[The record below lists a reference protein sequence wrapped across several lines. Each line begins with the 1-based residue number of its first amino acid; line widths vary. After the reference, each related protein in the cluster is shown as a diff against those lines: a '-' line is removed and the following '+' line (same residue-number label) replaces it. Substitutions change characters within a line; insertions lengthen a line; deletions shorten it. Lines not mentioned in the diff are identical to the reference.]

1 VKDVVISTVT
11 GHQRGGGSRRKE
23 YYKHHNSKLSDQRS
37 ERKET
42 ETKVLHGVRLYIN
55 GYLNDTTDIE
65 MKRIVTMAGGQ
76 ILWVSTK
83 SWISHGAFTTF
94 ILPDTQQGAP
104 RTSLHP
110 NS

>member
-23 YYKHHNSKLSDQRS
+23 YYKHRNSKLSGQRS

-42 ETKVLHGVRLYIN
+42 ETKVLDGVRLYIN

-76 ILWVSTK
+76 ILCVSTK
-83 SWISHGAFTTF
+83 SC
-94 ILPDTQQGAP
+94 
-104 RTSLHP
+104 
-110 NS
+110 